1 MNPKSLLCFPRDKA
15 IKKMRKIDNNTRPPK
30 RTRSGKH
37 LFFSVSVCFRQIVCT
52 VCSRTGLWCIV
63 FPPLFQV
70 FLPEHK
76 KTKTFEFFNF
86 LLVELHYFEF
96 TSVLLANI
104 TSVNAIGAL
113 VKETRSVTMNF
124 FQKKKYFLFKSFV
137 KIKLSKYVQY
147 SWKLHGTVNYVIKTG
162 VFSLVRNYLC
172 PSNYSRQLILNINAV
187 VLIDIIC

>member
-1 MNPKSLLCFPRDKA
+1 
-15 IKKMRKIDNNTRPPK
+15 MRKIDNNTRPPK

-37 LFFSVSVCFRQIVCT
+37 LVFFRIRLFSPNRMYGVYTDSLMMHC
-52 VCSRTGLWCIV
+52 
-63 FPPLFQV
+63 FPPLFQA

-76 KTKTFEFFNF
+76 MTKTFEFFNF

-124 FQKKKYFLFKSFV
+124 FQKKKFFLNR
-137 KIKLSKYVQY
+137 L
-147 SWKLHGTVNYVIKTG
+147 
-162 VFSLVRNYLC
+162 
-172 PSNYSRQLILNINAV
+172 
-187 VLIDIIC
+187 

>member
-1 MNPKSLLCFPRDKA
+1 
-15 IKKMRKIDNNTRPPK
+15 MRKIDNNTRPPK

-37 LFFSVSVCFRQIVCT
+37 LFFPYPSVFAKSYVLCVHGQAYDALFY
-52 VCSRTGLWCIV
+52 
-63 FPPLFQV
+63 PPLFQA

-76 KTKTFEFFNF
+76 KTKTFEIFNF

-113 VKETRSVTMNF
+113 VKETRSVTMNI
-124 FQKKKYFLFKSFV
+124 FQKKNIFFFV
-137 KIKLSKYVQY
+137 CKNKIKLCFHNKYVRY

-162 VFSLVRNYLC
+162 VFSLVRNYLR
-172 PSNYSRQLILNINAV
+172 PSNNSRQLILNINAV